1 MPRQFLPRPPQTLVR
16 GSGLAHAHG
25 RAGHAA
31 VNSLSRAVSGG
42 VAVAAASSSASH
54 RDRRSALFPNTRAG
68 MFPV

>member
-1 MPRQFLPRPPQTLVR
+1 MPRQFLPRPPQPLVR
-16 GSGLAHAHG
+16 GSGLAHG

-31 VNSLSRAVSGG
+31 VNTLSRAVSGG